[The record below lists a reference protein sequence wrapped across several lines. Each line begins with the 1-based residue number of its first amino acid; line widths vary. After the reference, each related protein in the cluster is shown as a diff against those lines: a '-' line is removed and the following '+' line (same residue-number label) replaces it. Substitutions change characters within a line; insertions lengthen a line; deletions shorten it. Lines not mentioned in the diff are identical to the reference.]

1 MVEIELAVAAEPL
14 GEVLRLV
21 ARRDGEVVGTAAV
34 ALPTGVN
41 ARLGVGQI
49 RVPPPHRRQ
58 GIGTALLNALMTE
71 LRARGRDTIETG
83 FVTKDSDGERW
94 ARARGFRIGADRVLQ
109 QLTIAEVEPDRW
121 DVPAPPGYRAV
132 RWIGETP
139 EGLLASVAST
149 RQFINDAP
157 SWGLVARS
165 PVWTSALVRE
175 REAEA
180 RAAGVEQRVVAAV
193 DVASGEVVALTEL
206 PLYPDEP
213 VTTRQEDTVVAPAY
227 RGHGLG
233 RFVKA
238 HMLRWLVADRPAF
251 ERIDTQTGAVNEH
264 MIRVNEQLGFVIAR
278 RMVAVS
284 RSF

>member
-1 MVEIELAVAAEPL
+1 MVEIELAEERDRVM
-14 GEVLRLV
+14 RLV
-21 ARRDGEVVGTAAV
+21 ARRDGEVVGTTAV

-49 RVPPPHRRQ
+49 RVPPQHQRQ
-58 GIGTALLNALMTE
+58 GIGTALLDALMTE

-94 ARARGFRIGADRVLQ
+94 ARARGFRVGADRVLQ
-109 QLTIAEVEPDRW
+109 QLTIAEVEPVRW

-139 EGLLASVAST
+139 QDLLASVTST
-149 RQFINDAP
+149 RRFIHDAP
-157 SWGLVARS
+157 SWGLVVRS
-165 PVWTSALVRE
+165 PEWTSALVRE
-175 REAEA
+175 KEAEA
-180 RAAGVEQRVVAAV
+180 RAAGVEQRVVVAV
-193 DVASGEVVALTEL
+193 EEASGEVVALTEL

-213 VTTRQEDTVVAPAY
+213 VTTRQEDTVVAPAH
-227 RGHGLG
+227 RGRGLG

-238 HMLRWLVADRPAF
+238 HMLRWLLADRPAF
-251 ERIDTQTGAVNEH
+251 ERVDTQTGAENEH
-264 MIRVNEQLGFVIAR
+264 MIRVNSELGFVTAR

-284 RSF
+284 RTF